1 MMLEVNSGAILT
13 NCWRMWNKKSGFAW
27 STVYRF
33 TYDQKC
39 KQGKEMENSTYMP
52 LDNRRQTAG
61 YITTLLFGP
70 KPISIQNFRLCEN
83 FLHM

>member
-1 MMLEVNSGAILT
+1 MMLEVSSGAIPI

-33 TYDQKC
+33 TCDQRC
-39 KQGKEMENSTYMP
+39 LQRKENENSTYMP
-52 LDNRRQTAG
+52 LNDRIQTAV

-70 KPISIQNFRLCEN
+70 KPIRIHGVRLDKV
-83 FLHM
+83 